1 MSSATLKIYANADGP
16 SAMATV
22 VCPQGT
28 LSMGSAIQSGDAGF
42 GGATLYLFGRSLQQQ
57 LDIFYRV
64 LVHTSG
70 IRSYSE
76 DQ

>member
-1 MSSATLKIYANADGP
+1 
-16 SAMATV
+16 
-22 VCPQGT
+22 
-28 LSMGSAIQSGDAGF
+28 MGSAIQSGDAGF